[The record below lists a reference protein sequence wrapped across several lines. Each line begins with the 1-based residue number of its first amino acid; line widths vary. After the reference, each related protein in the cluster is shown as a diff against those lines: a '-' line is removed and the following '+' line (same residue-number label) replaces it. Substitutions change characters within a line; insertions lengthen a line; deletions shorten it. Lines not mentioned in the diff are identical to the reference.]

1 MIIQKIKKCS
11 HKGPEGSSI
20 YDIAYSEQSLPEAKI
35 MLRALKLPVIGLRQ
49 IIVGALLIKYIDA
62 LDDDIVYLKLVPA
75 LRTRLKMSPEIIK
88 LLVRKLI

>member
-11 HKGPEGSSI
+11 RKGPEGSRI
-20 YDIAYSEQSLPEAKI
+20 YDIAYSEQNLPEAKI
-35 MLRALKLPVIGLRQ
+35 MLRAFKLPVIGLSQ
-49 IIVGALLIKYIDA
+49 VIIRPFLIKYIDA

-75 LRTRLKMSPEIIK
+75 LRTGLKMSQEIIK